1 MKTIASAKQTS
12 SNRVEVY
19 ILDGSNVKYLK
30 SLSGELVGFTSNT
43 VTIRNGKRNE
53 IYEFDGNNNLRY
65 VKSV

>member
-43 VTIRNGKRNE
+43 VTIRNGTRNE
-53 IYEFDGNNNLRY
+53 IYEFDGNNLRY

>member
-19 ILDGSNVKYLK
+19 ILDGSNVKYLS

-43 VTIRNGKRNE
+43 VTIRNGTRNE
-53 IYEFDGNNNLRY
+53 IYEFDGNRLRY
-65 VKSV
+65 VKSI

>member
-43 VTIRNGKRNE
+43 VTIRNGTRNE